1 MRQLVLA
8 VVTAGE
14 YTNGTNLLSTRW
26 SQSSIKLQLS
36 RQSRAHPSLLWCTKL
51 QDETT
56 LKRSYGLVGDDNT
69 LRASLLG
76 YGNTETP
83 QDFEHRHQPA
93 GRGEIR
99 GPLKLFKMPTS
110 SRARGVNTTQM
121 SAGDPKSQPKLAVIC
136 TNTPPCLAPYCVC
149 ILKDLYSPRMRS
161 DCFSSEGRA
170 LLLRLVENQIRSS
183 HKEVSREGSD
193 VSKQIADTFV
203 CGWKRWT
210 N

>member
-8 VVTAGE
+8 VVTAGK
-14 YTNGTNLLSTRW
+14 YTNGTNILSPRW

-56 LKRSYGLVGDDNT
+56 LKRTYGLVGDDNT

-76 YGNTETP
+76 YGNTETL

-149 ILKDLYSPRMRS
+149 ILKDLYSPHMRS
-161 DCFSSEGRA
+161 DCYFSEGRA
-170 LLLRLVENQIRSS
+170 LLLTPRGKPNKVMP
-183 HKEVSREGSD
+183 
-193 VSKQIADTFV
+193 
-203 CGWKRWT
+203 
-210 N
+210 